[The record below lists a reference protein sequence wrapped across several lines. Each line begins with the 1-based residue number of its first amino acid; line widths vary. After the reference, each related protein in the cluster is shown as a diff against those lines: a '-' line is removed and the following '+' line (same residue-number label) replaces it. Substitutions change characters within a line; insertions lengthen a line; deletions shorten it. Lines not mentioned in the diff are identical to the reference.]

1 MNLDF
6 GSTAADAVAEFD
18 ADLERMLAAKYPD
31 NPLRFRIVSGR

>member
-18 ADLERMLAAKYPD
+18 ADLERMLAASI
-31 NPLRFRIVSGR
+31 RTTR